1 MPAVAGDRRHPD
13 RAWIGDTID
22 ALERWLAMPAT
33 APTSQVTGGGAVA
46 VAERGLSDLVRGR
59 SVTLVPSAT
68 YGMRAVLVALG
79 IVPGDEVLVPR
90 FDWPSTVAAVRSV
103 GAVPVPV
110 DASPASLTI
119 DPLAAAAKR
128 GARTR
133 AVVACHPF
141 GIPADVPGLRGA
153 LPGIPVIEDAAQALG
168 STLDGVPVGA
178 LGDAAVLSMGPGKH
192 PIDVGEAGAVVA
204 RDESLANAVLRVT
217 AHPARQRVS
226 GVDDVA
232 FGEFSMRVHPLAAVL
247 LAVALDGLDPTA
259 ERREHRRLVSDL
271 AGRATVLGAD
281 DRRGIASP
289 FAVVDGVAETLPGFA
304 SAPAELLDV
313 SALLAGRRTSR
324 RVTVLART
332 TEKER
337 R

>member
-1 MPAVAGDRRHPD
+1 MPVVAGDRRHPD

-22 ALERWLAMPAT
+22 SLERWLAMPAT

-46 VAERGLSDLVRGR
+46 VAERGLSDHVRGR

-68 YGMRAVLVALG
+68 YGMRALLVALG
-79 IVPGDEVLVPR
+79 IAPGDEVLVPR
-90 FDWPSTVAAVRSV
+90 FDWPATVAAVRSV

-110 DASPASLTI
+110 DVTPATLTI

-128 GARTR
+128 GPRTR

-153 LPGIPVIEDAAQALG
+153 LPSIPVIEDAAQALG

-192 PIDVGEAGAVVA
+192 PLDVGEAGAVVV
-204 RDESLANAVLRVT
+204 RDESLADAVLRVT
-217 AHPARQRVS
+217 AHPARQRIS
-226 GVDDVA
+226 GVDEVA

-247 LAVALDGLDPTA
+247 LAIALDGLDPAA
-259 ERREHRRLVSDL
+259 ERRAHRHLVDDL
-271 AGRATVLGAD
+271 AGRVTVLGAD
-281 DRRGIASP
+281 DRRAIASP
-289 FAVVDGVAETLPGFA
+289 FAVVDGSGASVAGFA

-313 SALLAGRRTSR
+313 ESLLAGGRTSR
-324 RVTVLART
+324 RVTLLART
-332 TEKER
+332 TENEGR
-337 R
+337 